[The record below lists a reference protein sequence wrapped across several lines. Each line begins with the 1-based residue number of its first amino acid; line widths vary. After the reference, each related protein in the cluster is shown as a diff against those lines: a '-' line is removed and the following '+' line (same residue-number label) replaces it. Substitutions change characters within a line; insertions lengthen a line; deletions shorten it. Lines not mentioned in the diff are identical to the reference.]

1 MVRQGRRMDR
11 PSQHKSYPAGLLSSG
26 QAGGPKC
33 WVISLA
39 FGLIVAHSKGKVG
52 GGGGVVWR
60 SYQRVRR
67 VEVGWGQDDVPV
79 GYAGDSED
87 SVLHVVRVAVT
98 RARPCCSEPV

>member
-1 MVRQGRRMDR
+1 V
-11 PSQHKSYPAGLLSSG
+11 
-26 QAGGPKC
+26 
-33 WVISLA
+33 
-39 FGLIVAHSKGKVG
+39 
-52 GGGGVVWR
+52 GGGVVGR